1 MINQIKVL
9 VGTGIGGQREI
20 MESLRN
26 EGFQVKSAKNRQ
38 WSRDHYVFHNGIYVK
53 RGEATPEG
61 NPFGEGGNI
70 RLREGFFLVSDR
82 VYNVSNVIKAELG
95 ELRERE
101 RERERTDYQKI
112 KQTIA
117 KEGERHFPSTRIHVA
132 PTGYFHGGKGHEHI
146 DMYTLLLPKSKT
158 LIIDTHFGKCAGGAQ
173 EYDEIAEAE
182 QLKLIKY
189 DGSQDRVWYP
199 LNSLVLSRGN
209 SDVVFVDTKAIS
221 LIKLLEHEGIKS
233 VEVEMPQQTYPAG
246 KINCQTNTC
255 KQEENIEGLL
265 EEF

>member
-101 RERERTDYQKI
+101 RERERE
-112 KQTIA
+112 QTI
-117 KEGERHFPSTRIHVA
+117 K
-132 PTGYFHGGKGHEHI
+132 K
-146 DMYTLLLPKSKT
+146 
-158 LIIDTHFGKCAGGAQ
+158 
-173 EYDEIAEAE
+173 
-182 QLKLIKY
+182 
-189 DGSQDRVWYP
+189 
-199 LNSLVLSRGN
+199 
-209 SDVVFVDTKAIS
+209 
-221 LIKLLEHEGIKS
+221 
-233 VEVEMPQQTYPAG
+233 
-246 KINCQTNTC
+246 
-255 KQEENIEGLL
+255 
-265 EEF
+265 